1 MIRSTTPSDAPAL
14 YRICLLTGDAG
25 ADASALHGDPD
36 LLGEVY
42 VGPYLRVAPA
52 IGLVALDDQGE
63 ILGYAVGSPDSVA
76 FAAACE
82 ATWWPDLRARYP
94 RQGSPGQPTRTAADQ
109 RLVDM
114 IHHPPDPDLGL
125 AARYPA
131 HLHIDL
137 LPRAQ
142 GRGLGRLL
150 MDELLTGLHEAGA
163 TGVHLGVDPTN
174 RAAIA
179 FYEHLGFSHW
189 DHDPAGH
196 GITLVHRLA

>member
-1 MIRSTTPSDAPAL
+1 MIRSTMPADAPAL
-14 YRICLLTGDAG
+14 YRICRLTGDAG
-25 ADASALHGDPD
+25 ADASALHRDPD

-42 VGPYLRVAPA
+42 VGPYLHVAPA
-52 IGLVALDDQGE
+52 LGFAALDEQGE

-82 ATWWPDLRARYP
+82 AAWWPALRTTYP
-94 RQGSPGQPTRTAADQ
+94 RHGSPGQAPRTAADQ

-114 IHHPPDPDLGL
+114 IHDPPAPDPDV

-150 MDELLTGLHEAGA
+150 MDALLTGLHAAGA
-163 TGVHLGVDPTN
+163 TGVHLGVDPAN